1 MRRVLPTIQ
10 SLLCFESAAKHA
22 SYTQAA
28 QALCLTQSAVS
39 RQVKQL
45 EDFLGLTLF
54 YRTRHGVE
62 LSHSGQQYYQAV
74 KGHLQALERSTLE
87 LMTHKGLGGS
97 LKLGV
102 VPTFATR
109 WLLPRLAD
117 FNRRHPEITLHL
129 ETSTRPFL
137 FSEQP
142 FDAAVYTGTHEQVK
156 NWPNTTALK
165 LMLEDA
171 VPVCS
176 PQLISQHFP
185 AQVDAEGRLTKSLS
199 PEQVARL
206 PLLQQTTRPEI
217 WQEWFAVSGYNHPY
231 AMQGQRH
238 ELFSMLAVAAT
249 QGMGVA
255 IIPQIL
261 IETELRNQALV
272 VAADIRLQGSRA
284 YYLVYSQ
291 DQNSPILDKFIA
303 WLQGQ
308 VVDDFEPEPSH

>member
-1 MRRVLPTIQ
+1 MRRMLPTIQ
-10 SLLCFESAAKHA
+10 SLLCFESAAKHS

-28 QALCLTQSAVS
+28 QELSLTQSAVS

-45 EDFLGLTLF
+45 EEFLGQSLF
-54 YRTRHGVE
+54 NRTRHGVE
-62 LSHSGQQYYQAV
+62 LTYSGQQYFQAI
-74 KGHLQALERSTLE
+74 KGHLLALERSTLE
-87 LMTHKGLGGS
+87 LIAHKGLGGS

-109 WLLPRLAD
+109 WLLPRLRE
-117 FNRRHPEITLHL
+117 FNRLHPEVTVHL

-137 FSEQP
+137 FSEQA
-142 FDAAVYTGTHEQVK
+142 FDAAVYTGTQAQVR

-176 PQLISQHFP
+176 PQLIANFFP
-185 AQVDAEGRLTKSLS
+185 EQLDAEGRLVKPLS
-199 PEQVARL
+199 PEQVASL
-206 PLLQQTTRPEI
+206 PLLQQTTRPEL
-217 WQEWFAVSGYNHPY
+217 WQEWFEVSGYNHPY

-255 IIPQIL
+255 IIPQFL
-261 IETELRNQALV
+261 IETELQNNELV
-272 VAADIRLQGSRA
+272 IASDIRLQGSRA

-291 DQNSPILDKFIA
+291 DQSSPTLDKFIA
-303 WLQGQ
+303 WLETQIVTDNAEKQ
-308 VVDDFEPEPSH
+308 

>member
-1 MRRVLPTIQ
+1 MRRMLPTIQ
-10 SLLCFESAAKHA
+10 SLLCFESAAKHS

-28 QALCLTQSAVS
+28 QELSLTQSAVS

-45 EDFLGLTLF
+45 EEFLGQSLF
-54 YRTRHGVE
+54 NRTRHGVE
-62 LSHSGQQYYQAV
+62 LTYSGQQYFQAI
-74 KGHLQALERSTLE
+74 KGHLLALERSTLE
-87 LMTHKGLGGS
+87 LIAHKGLGGS

-109 WLLPRLAD
+109 WLLPRLRE
-117 FNRRHPEITLHL
+117 FNRLHPEVTVHL

-137 FSEQP
+137 FSEQA
-142 FDAAVYTGTHEQVK
+142 FDAAVYTGTQAQVR

-176 PQLISQHFP
+176 PQLIANFFP
-185 AQVDAEGRLTKSLS
+185 EQLDAEGRLVKPLS
-199 PEQVARL
+199 PEQVASL
-206 PLLQQTTRPEI
+206 PLLQQTTRPEL
-217 WQEWFAVSGYNHPY
+217 WQEWFEVSGYNHPY

-255 IIPQIL
+255 IIPQFL
-261 IETELRNQALV
+261 IETELQNSELV
-272 VAADIRLQGSRA
+272 IASDIRLQGSRA

-291 DQNSPILDKFIA
+291 DQSSPTLDKFIA
-303 WLQGQ
+303 WLETQIVTDNAEKQ
-308 VVDDFEPEPSH
+308 

>member
-1 MRRVLPTIQ
+1 MRRMLPTIQ
-10 SLLCFESAAKHA
+10 SLLCFESAAKYA

-28 QALCLTQSAVS
+28 QELSLTQSAVS

-54 YRTRHGVE
+54 NRTRYGVE
-62 LSHSGQQYYQAV
+62 LTHSGQQYYQAI
-74 KGHLQALERSTLE
+74 KGHLLALERSTLE
-87 LMTHKGLGGS
+87 LIAHKGLGGS

-109 WLLPRLAD
+109 WLLPRLRD
-117 FNRRHPEITLHL
+117 FNRLHPEVTVHL

-137 FSEQP
+137 FSEQA
-142 FDAAVYTGTHEQVK
+142 FDAAVYTGTQAQVN

-176 PQLISQHFP
+176 PQLIADFFP
-185 AQVDAEGRLTKSLS
+185 EQLDAKGCLIKPLS
-199 PEQVARL
+199 PEQVASL

-217 WQEWFAVSGYNHPY
+217 WQEWFAVSGYSHPY

-255 IIPQIL
+255 IIPQLL
-261 IETELRNQALV
+261 IETELKNNALV
-272 VAADIRLQGSRA
+272 IASDIRLQGSRA

-291 DQNSPILDKFIA
+291 DQNSPTLDKFIV
-303 WLQGQ
+303 WLEGQ
-308 VVDDFEPEPSH
+308 VAAEQALEQ

>member
-1 MRRVLPTIQ
+1 MRRMLPTIQ
-10 SLLCFESAAKHA
+10 SLLCFESAAKYA

-28 QALCLTQSAVS
+28 QELSLTQSAVS

-54 YRTRHGVE
+54 NRTRYGVE
-62 LSHSGQQYYQAV
+62 LTHSGQQYFQAI
-74 KGHLQALERSTLE
+74 KGHLLALERSTLE
-87 LMTHKGLGGS
+87 LIAHKGLGGS

-109 WLLPRLAD
+109 WLLPRLRE
-117 FNRRHPEITLHL
+117 FNTLHPEVTVHL

-137 FSEQP
+137 FSEQA
-142 FDAAVYTGTHEQVK
+142 FDAAVYTGTQAQVR

-171 VPVCS
+171 VPVCA
-176 PQLISQHFP
+176 PQLITDFFP
-185 AQVDAEGRLTKSLS
+185 EQLDVKGCLIKPLS
-199 PEQVARL
+199 PEQVASL

-217 WQEWFAVSGYNHPY
+217 WQEWFDVSGYNHPY

-255 IIPQIL
+255 IIPQFL
-261 IETELRNQALV
+261 IENELKNNELV
-272 VAADIRLQGSRA
+272 IASDIGLQGSRA
-284 YYLVYSQ
+284 YYLVYSK
-291 DQNSPILDKFIA
+291 DQNSPALDKFIA
-303 WLQGQ
+303 WLEVQ
-308 VVDDFEPEPSH
+308 VAAEQASE

>member
-1 MRRVLPTIQ
+1 MRRMLPTIQ
-10 SLLCFESAAKHA
+10 SLLCFESAAKHS

-28 QALCLTQSAVS
+28 QELSLTQSAVS

-45 EDFLGLTLF
+45 EEFLGQSLF
-54 YRTRHGVE
+54 NRTRHGVE
-62 LSHSGQQYYQAV
+62 LTYSGQQYFQAI
-74 KGHLQALERSTLE
+74 KGHLLALERSTLE
-87 LMTHKGLGGS
+87 LIAHKGLGGS

-109 WLLPRLAD
+109 WLLPRLRE
-117 FNRRHPEITLHL
+117 FNRLHPEVTVHL

-137 FSEQP
+137 FSEQA
-142 FDAAVYTGTHEQVK
+142 FDAAVYTGTEAQVN

-176 PQLISQHFP
+176 PQLIANFFP
-185 AQVDAEGRLTKSLS
+185 EQLDAEGRLVKPLS
-199 PEQVARL
+199 PEQVASL
-206 PLLQQTTRPEI
+206 PLLQQTTRPEL
-217 WQEWFAVSGYNHPY
+217 WQEWFEVSGYNHPY

-255 IIPQIL
+255 IIPQFL
-261 IETELRNQALV
+261 IETELQNSELV
-272 VAADIRLQGSRA
+272 IASDIRLQGSRA

-291 DQNSPILDKFIA
+291 DQSSPTLDKFIA
-303 WLQGQ
+303 WLETQIVTDNAEKQ
-308 VVDDFEPEPSH
+308 